1 MRQLFTLLLFLSFHT
16 LWGQARLLPQ
26 SMNQLRPERCGIRYI
41 EAKGDM
47 IDVVL
52 EFEKK
57 ARIITPD
64 NPDDVKGKSVNLRGV
79 YFLTYDQDGSLISER
94 RSFLKTDEI
103 PDRGMVFGLNGQR
116 AELLESD
123 LELIPQGEFDSIPWV
138 VGHGHTTKP
147 VKKVEPDTVYNAEL
161 LVDKENRLQKIE
173 NEKHIRNSNAE
184 NGYSIVRSQANLEMY
199 DSCTKKAFWTNLYL
213 PSTDPLYGNT
223 LAMLNFHDKKE
234 SKEPSKMRW
243 RLQAFDWQGQDT
255 GHYDLNFEQPMQIN
269 YRDEIAHY
277 QDGVNA
283 IDKQIWVFEP
293 EANIGQDQAYKQY
306 YYYCFDMHASVLTS
320 SKVLANSPV
329 FNAINDLWL
338 ENGVIFISN
347 QDEVLTTCYIANDGE
362 HEVFNSGG
370 QMENLGR
377 LFNSSMANHRRNI
390 SLQLHQDPKIFEDS
404 TILSIYK
411 VQEDVGVGASQG
423 LASDATMVNH
433 GLVLLHM
440 KPNGQI
446 LAADYYQRPKNA
458 DPRANVALGPIEK
471 NQRGVISFY
480 AYEQTSIGTYPVLY
494 TVKGNKVSVVKNDQG
509 TTASRFIYYDAQE
522 AIVGYFG
529 VVKDP
534 EDPRIAFRT
543 LEILLNE
550 D

>member
-1 MRQLFTLLLFLSFHT
+1 MRQLFTLLLFFCT
-16 LWGQARLLPQ
+16 CILWGQARLLPQ

-41 EAKGDM
+41 ESKGNM
-47 IDVVL
+47 IDVIL

-79 YFLTYDQDGSLISER
+79 YFLTYDQHGTLISER

-103 PDRGMVFGLNGQR
+103 PNRGMVFGLNGQR

-123 LELIPQGEFDSIPWV
+123 LELLPPDEYDAIPWV
-138 VGHGHTTKP
+138 VGHGHASRP
-147 VKKVEPDTVYNAEL
+147 VKKVEPDTVYSAEL
-161 LVDKENRLQKIE
+161 FVDNENKLQSLEI
-173 NEKHIRNSNAE
+173 EKHIRTIGVQ
-184 NGYSIVRSQANLEMY
+184 NGYAIVESQVNLEMY

-213 PSTDPLYGNT
+213 PSTDPLYGHT

-234 SKEPSKMRW
+234 AKEPSMKRW
-243 RLQAFDWQGQDT
+243 RLLSFDGKGQEA
-255 GHYDLNFEQPMQIN
+255 GQYDIEFEQPMQIT
-269 YRDEIAHY
+269 YRDEVTHY

-293 EANIGQDQAYKQY
+293 QPIAGQEQAYKQY
-306 YYYCFDMHASVLTS
+306 YYYCFDTKASVLTS
-320 SKVLANSPV
+320 SRVLSNQPV

-338 ENGVIFISN
+338 KNGVIFISN
-347 QDEVLTTCYIANDGE
+347 QDEVLTTCYISNDGE
-362 HEVFNSGG
+362 YEVFNSGER
-370 QMENLGR
+370 MENLGG
-377 LFNSSMANHRRNI
+377 LFNSSIGNRRRNI
-390 SLQLHQDPKIFEDS
+390 TLQLHQDPTIFEDS

-411 VQEDVGVGASQG
+411 VQEDVGVGAAQG

-458 DPRANVALGPIEK
+458 DPRAAVALGPIER
-471 NQRGVISFY
+471 NEDGVISFY

-494 TVKGNKVSVVKNDQG
+494 TVRGSKVSVVKNDQG
-509 TTASRFIYYDAQE
+509 TTASRFIYYDAKE

-534 EDPRIAFRT
+534 DDPRISFRT